1 MAKPR
6 QGESLGEFSCRITAA
21 RLAHA
26 PKPALGPRTSTLLQ
40 SPTGQKCSTIFYSHH
55 PFTLGPPRQ
64 NSFLLLRS
72 LNDQVYSQPIF
83 DPMLIQRVSIL
94 QDLPSK
100 DQNQLILFGLK
111 PPGNLFF
118 ELKNKQSLFQAK
130 DQDQKFKAN
139 TPDIISTMQT
149 A

>member
-1 MAKPR
+1 M
-6 QGESLGEFSCRITAA
+6 LHH
-21 RLAHA
+21 RLFASSIYPQP
-26 PKPALGPRTSTLLQ
+26 PKTR
-40 SPTGQKCSTIFYSHH
+40 
-55 PFTLGPPRQ
+55 

-100 DQNQLILFGLK
+100 DQNQLILFGFK

-118 ELKNKQSLFQAK
+118 ELKSKQSVFQAK
-130 DQDQKFKAN
+130 DPDQELKAAVIAFTN
-139 TPDIISTMQT
+139 KQHEELPLLQHPKRSPQRYQFSHRLLRMSKG
-149 A
+149 